1 MLPVAPAWVVGRLVL
16 AGRVAQSVT
25 GRPELMLGLVWLR
38 RGRLPLAARVAQSCN
53 RPSRKNVPCERSALK
68 LPAPAWPTT
77 SLA

>member
-25 GRPELMLGLVWLR
+25 GRPELMLGLILLR
-38 RGRLPLAARVAQSCN
+38 RGRLPPAARVAQSGN
-53 RPSRKNVPCERSALK
+53 RPSRDVPCERSALK